1 MMSSYKVV
9 LTGGPCGGKTESL
22 PFLKHKLVSRG
33 MKVIIISETAR
44 ALLSLNYMPGDN
56 IPYFDFQ
63 NLLFKI
69 QFIKEYLNENSANIA
84 ICDRGLLDAKIYMDN
99 NDFRNLLYQNRVKEK
114 EITSTYDVAL
124 YYRTI
129 AYEYPETF
137 QRKRIYELPE
147 LGIKRDKKSLE
158 IWNSKLLKTSYS
170 NFGGF
175 ENKKKYLYETLVN
188 YIDSLDVTQVVSLS
202 DYYSQDIIPFLL
214 TGINKI
220 MDDNK
225 VPEDIQIKTRR
236 LIK

>member
-1 MMSSYKVV
+1 MKTCKIV

-22 PFLKHKLVSRG
+22 PFLKHKLISRG

-56 IPYFDFQ
+56 ISYFDFQ

-99 NDFRNLLYQNRVKEK
+99 NDFQNLLYQNRVKEK

-137 QRKRIYELPE
+137 QIKRIYESPE
-147 LGIKRDKKSLE
+147 VGIERDKKSLE
-158 IWNSKLLKTSYS
+158 IWNSKLLKTAYS
-170 NFGGF
+170 NFSGF
-175 ENKKKYLYETLVN
+175 ENKKKYLYESLVN
-188 YIDSLDVTQVVSLS
+188 YIDSVDVTQVTSLS
-202 DYYSQDIIPFLL
+202 NYYNQEIIQFLL
-214 TGINKI
+214 SGINQI
-220 MDDNK
+220 MEFNK
-225 VPEDIQIKTRR
+225 VPEEVKIKTRR
-236 LIK
+236 LIR